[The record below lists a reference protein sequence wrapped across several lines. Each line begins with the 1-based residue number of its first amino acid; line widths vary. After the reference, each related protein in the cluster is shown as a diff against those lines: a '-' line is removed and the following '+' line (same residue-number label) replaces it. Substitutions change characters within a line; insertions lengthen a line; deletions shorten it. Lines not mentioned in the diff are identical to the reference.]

1 MKNIIETDRLVLRE
15 ITTNDAP
22 FILALLN
29 TDGWLQYIGDRNVRT
44 IADAEKYIT
53 ERFIKSYFDHG
64 FGLYLVALKSNNA
77 SIGMCGLIKRESLE
91 DVDIGFAFLPEF
103 TGLGYAYE
111 AALATL
117 KLASGTLN
125 LKRILAITTPDN
137 TSSIKLVEKIG
148 LQFEKK
154 ILFEE
159 KEELFLFGI
168 SDLQF

>member
-1 MKNIIETDRLVLRE
+1 MKNIIETDRLILRE

-22 FILALLN
+22 FVLALLN
-29 TDGWLQYIGDRNVRT
+29 TNGWLRYIGDRNVRT
-44 IADAEKYIT
+44 IADAEKYIA
-53 ERFIKSYFDHG
+53 ERFIKSYFEHG
-64 FGLYLVALKSNNA
+64 FGLYLVELKSNNA

-103 TGLGYAYE
+103 TGVGYAYE
-111 AALATL
+111 AAFATL
-117 KLASGTLN
+117 KFASGVLK

-168 SDLQF
+168 SDL